1 MAITKIIRT
10 FDVVESRLRLRK
22 TQINLVFHSV
32 CTTFAIIM
40 NGFTAELAKLHQLSG
55 AEFSRQVERIALR
68 KEFHPLDTDPEIFS
82 VGGEESDDYQNL
94 LIAARKAVE
103 FGYKVYMLPNPRETR
118 TPDFILYKKGVY
130 RTYDLKTVFGKSSV
144 GNSLLD
150 SIGQCD
156 SILIN
161 MTTEYNTRQ
170 LALSIKKYFEVN
182 KKAIEVMIF
191 KGGKRIIVKRAL
203 ATNSDFLRM
212 FIKVYER

>member
-1 MAITKIIRT
+1 MAIPKI
-10 FDVVESRLRLRK
+10 LR
-22 TQINLVFHSV
+22 
-32 CTTFAIIM
+32 TFAIIM
-40 NGFTAELAKLHQLSG
+40 NDFTAELAKLHHLSG

-94 LIAARKAVE
+94 LMAARKAVE

-203 ATNSDFLRM
+203 AANSDFLRM

>member
-1 MAITKIIRT
+1 
-10 FDVVESRLRLRK
+10 
-22 TQINLVFHSV
+22 
-32 CTTFAIIM
+32 M

-203 ATNSDFLRM
+203 AANSDFLRM